1 MGINKKR
8 LYIFII
14 ALFGCLF
21 IVAGSLLLRGDRQT
35 AYAASAPSVSRY
47 TLPAEIENIFTDY
60 TCTELSD
67 KNITLEDIEGL
78 EARYTDEASQKYLQ
92 RAEQIVR
99 GGVKY
104 SGLSEFT
111 DSNGK
116 IVQAGDLSANCSR
129 LNLRYDASD
138 LILTGIY
145 GLTGQEIRVFVE
157 AESNYL
163 PQLVITQN
171 HGFWNGGYRQN
182 ITLNKG
188 MNVFTYSDF
197 VSGSTHINQ
206 NEVKG
211 GAIYLS
217 NPYTH
222 EQQGDVGVYIEGC
235 GYYPVFKK
243 GDDDGA
249 FLGML
254 KEYEANRKKSPARLL
269 DMAELITDHTIITT
283 TSSSLYDAYITQNAI
298 SPALNLEL
306 WGDFMT
312 ELLEFNGIA
321 TSPQSRND
329 NWAEA
334 NDYINVNFRYMSVQ
348 PDSGAY
354 TTSYHIGYYY
364 EHAWFANF
372 YANIDSQWI
381 YNIAH
386 EIGHQIDTRR
396 RAIDE
401 TTNNMTATYAYV
413 VLLRRQAL
421 PKWQPFERGFNALS
435 SDNSLGT
442 DAFKDGHILYP
453 QDDIRDRNYMIWW
466 YLESVFPNFWADLN
480 NMFRAD
486 PANGL
491 TANEKMVYY
500 SSLVTGVDLS
510 EYYER
515 WGFFKESQ
523 YNKFN
528 RNSTSDTFKKLM
540 QSDKIKG
547 TYSHFWLADSAEF
560 DYIRSN
566 TGVAE
571 QEKEY
576 ASAPF
581 VTSVERTAEGRK
593 IVLSNTPCASHLG
606 YEIYVTTDGG
616 SYKIAG
622 FTYTNTFSDKHD
634 YGGAT
639 PVYKAIAVNRYFKT
653 TGFGNAMSEGQT
665 TTPLYACRVGETG
678 FATLEEAMYAVTKV
692 EEYKG
697 KTIYLLADCHID
709 KYEFFPEVKIAV
721 AEEVDNDITITGGSE
736 YLFKSNYHFS
746 MKGRENARII
756 IEGGSLNRAHGAFML
771 GSGNDLFEYVTF
783 QNCKTTDRGGAIY
796 QIFGSVTLNN
806 CKFINCSSAND
817 NCALYFQDPSGAK
830 SLKIYNC
837 EFENDNTD
845 IYFGKNDFNL
855 IFDGSVPEVTLGFP
869 QTEESVSVLCENFEV
884 SEGDLARIGFA
895 DPQYF
900 ATVKDGGIKISA
912 RNFRLTF
919 DDNGTLYHTTLRSAS
934 FVFGSEDLEG
944 FDDKKYIAN
953 YRDKSTGTDYKRGDK
968 LTVGGDMTFDI
979 TVEDKFALNLEYMQ
993 GTSTE
998 YFAEGEGVYLPLFDS
1013 GGNKIYRWIA
1023 PGSCYYAGGVYKEAQ
1038 SQTLKADYLD
1048 YFRVEFWVNG
1058 VLLEYNYQRY
1068 GGQITTPDCGEPDFK
1083 GWLADGGMIAENA
1096 TYTVEKD
1103 IKFTAAAGDYAIY
1116 DLNGATI
1123 QISDSGFTY
1132 TGEPHTPRVKVFIDN
1147 EELSPGLYAVEY
1159 GDNINAGAATITV
1172 KPHAQNVTGQKSI
1185 TFTIARAQMPDVGSA
1200 TIYAEQGGTL
1210 SDIVLPENFEWVD
1223 GSLRITA
1230 HKITA
1235 WARYVGDD
1243 KQNYETT
1250 EILFEIIVENIPEPA
1265 PSTPPEDPG
1274 QDPDAP
1280 ENDRGDGTES
1290 GADNDNSDKTMI
1302 WVAVVV
1308 PVVSAAGAAAV
1319 FLIVRHRRRKR

>member
-1 MGINKKR
+1 
-8 LYIFII
+8 
-14 ALFGCLF
+14 
-21 IVAGSLLLRGDRQT
+21 
-35 AYAASAPSVSRY
+35 
-47 TLPAEIENIFTDY
+47 
-60 TCTELSD
+60 
-67 KNITLEDIEGL
+67 
-78 EARYTDEASQKYLQ
+78 
-92 RAEQIVR
+92 
-99 GGVKY
+99 
-104 SGLSEFT
+104 
-111 DSNGK
+111 
-116 IVQAGDLSANCSR
+116 
-129 LNLRYDASD
+129 
-138 LILTGIY
+138 
-145 GLTGQEIRVFVE
+145 
-157 AESNYL
+157 
-163 PQLVITQN
+163 
-171 HGFWNGGYRQN
+171 
-182 ITLNKG
+182 
-188 MNVFTYSDF
+188 
-197 VSGSTHINQ
+197 
-206 NEVKG
+206 
-211 GAIYLS
+211 
-217 NPYTH
+217 
-222 EQQGDVGVYIEGC
+222 
-235 GYYPVFKK
+235 
-243 GDDDGA
+243 
-249 FLGML
+249 
-254 KEYEANRKKSPARLL
+254 
-269 DMAELITDHTIITT
+269 MAELITDHTIITT

-334 NDYINVNFRYMSVQ
+334 NDHINVNFRYMSVQ

-354 TTSYHIGYYY
+354 TTNHHIGFYY

-372 YANIDSQWI
+372 YDNTVDIQRI

-386 EIGHQIDTRR
+386 EIGHQIDTGR

-413 VLLRRQAL
+413 VLLGRPATS
-421 PKWQPFERGFNALS
+421 KWQPFERGFTALS
-435 SDNSLGT
+435 SDNGLGT

-466 YLESVFPNFWADLN
+466 YLESVFPDFWADLN

-515 WGFFKESQ
+515 WGFFSDSQ

-528 RNSTSDTFKKLM
+528 RSNTSDTFKRLM

-547 TYSHFWLADSAEF
+547 TYSHFWLVDSAEF

-566 TGVAE
+566 TGVSE
-571 QEKEY
+571 QGKEY

-622 FTYTNTFSDKHD
+622 FTYSNTFLDKHD

-653 TGFGNAMSEGQT
+653 TDYGNAMSEGQT
-665 TTPLYACRVGETG
+665 TPPLYACRVGETG

-709 KYEFFPEVKIAV
+709 KYEFYPEVKIEV
-721 AEEVDNDITITGGSE
+721 APEINNDITITGGSE

-783 QNCKTTDRGGAIY
+783 QNCKTADRGGAIY

-806 CKFINCSSAND
+806 CKFINCSGAKD

-830 SLKIYNC
+830 ALKIYNC

-855 IFDGSVPEVTLGFP
+855 IFDGSVPEVILGFP

-884 SEGDLARIGFA
+884 SESDLERIGFA

-912 RNFRLTF
+912 RNFKLTF

-934 FVFGSEDLEG
+934 FIFGSEDLEG

-953 YRDKSTGTDYKRGDK
+953 YRDVSTGTDYKRGDK

-979 TVEDKFALNLEYMQ
+979 TVKDKLTLNLEYMQ

-1023 PGSCYYAGGVYKEAQ
+1023 PESCYYAGGVYKEGQ
-1038 SQTLKADYLD
+1038 SQALKADYLD

-1083 GWLADGGMIAENA
+1083 GWLADGGIIAENA
-1096 TYTVEKD
+1096 PYTVEKD
-1103 IKFTAAAGDYAIY
+1103 IKFTAAIGDYAIY
-1116 DLNGATI
+1116 DLNDATI
-1123 QISDSGFTY
+1123 QISDNGFTY
-1132 TGEPHTPRVKVFIDN
+1132 SGEPYTPRVKVFIDN
-1147 EELSPGLYAVEY
+1147 EELSAGLYAVEY
-1159 GDNINAGAATITV
+1159 SDNINAGAATITV
-1172 KPHAQNVTGQKSI
+1172 KPLAENVTGQKSI
-1185 TFTIARAQMPDVGSA
+1185 TFTINAKRLTEEDVVISGIQSHIYDGTAKEAAPTVVWDGVTLKEGSDYDIIYTGDRTNAGTVDFTISFKGNYTGDIQRSFTIARAQMPRVGSA

-1210 SDIVLPENFEWVD
+1210 SDIALPENFEWVD
-1223 GSLRITA
+1223 GSLKITA
-1230 HKITA
+1230 NKITA

-1250 EILFEIIVENIPEPA
+1250 EILFEIIVKNIPEPA
-1265 PSTPPEDPG
+1265 PSVPPEDPE

-1280 ENDRGDGTES
+1280 ENDHGDGTES
-1290 GADNDNSDKTMI
+1290 GTDNDNYDNTMI